1 MTARKLQFAGS
12 LFDGRSSQK
21 HLVDVELT
29 PQEIILKAPGNKPI
43 RWAYPQLRWAADTS
57 PFHIEH
63 CAEGDEGLETLVVDD
78 PDFYRSVLEIAPK
91 SFSSRENE
99 SKFNWKLYAVGI
111 LVLIFSA
118 YVFIKTVPSFLADQ
132 MVEKIPIEWEVTVGQ
147 SILKMLPVAQKP
159 DPEVLKVLQDT
170 VDFLKQSLPGNPYDL
185 KVYILPVEQVNA
197 LALPGGPIVIFEG
210 LIDKA
215 ESPEELAG
223 VLAHEIQHILLR
235 HSTRGILRNLA
246 KSMLVTLF
254 LGDVNSVME
263 GIVQLAG
270 QLETLGLSWLF
281 RQNRI
286 TGFLMAFVWLG
297 PILIGIAG
305 FLLEILPGVP
315 HARTFFYLQPFF
327 LLLGV
332 MGVRETGT
340 WFLTLMKRNSG
351 FHEKGLRIM
360 TGVLAGILFLI
371 AGLNFLQ
378 HSYPQRLSRAPLQRV
393 HDFVRKLNPHDLLLV
408 SHKMHVEFYLY
419 GARDTRNRI
428 ENIMRDRQLESIY
441 FLDYEKKS
449 VSGIQESDKKV
460 KPILDFPALTGNA
473 GKEGPTLPEEAVEVA
488 GRFGSFTFYR
498 LKQDWLRPL
507 PGWEKAELDQAP
519 LGTRPFIWDL
529 SGIRPLIRFEDSF
542 TVAIENKELSFYQA
556 SGLTLNL
563 VEVAGSE
570 KFFSAA
576 LLGGRMKEGNI
587 IFDPSWL
594 PNAWIL
600 DHPYG
605 SDIFNRHW
613 NPAVFISQG
622 AGRLSVLDVK
632 FPRRLGHGALR
643 NFSSYRI
650 EKPEVK
656 KK

>member
-29 PQEIILKAPGNKPI
+29 PQEIILKAPGDKPI

-99 SKFNWKLYAVGI
+99 SKFNWKLYSVGI

-147 SILKMLPVAQKP
+147 SILKILPVAQKP

-270 QLETLGLSWLF
+270 QLETLGLSREMEAEADQKGMELILAANINPHGMIRIF
-281 RQNRI
+281 KKLMQEDFSQKKLPKGKPVSEENDLSSYFSTHPSSQNR
-286 TGFLMAFVWLG
+286 LAR
-297 PILIGIAG
+297 
-305 FLLEILPGVP
+305 LEKQM
-315 HARTFFYLQPFF
+315 R
-327 LLLGV
+327 
-332 MGVRETGT
+332 
-340 WFLTLMKRNSG
+340 S
-351 FHEKGLRIM
+351 HE
-360 TGVLAGILFLI
+360 
-371 AGLNFLQ
+371 
-378 HSYPQRLSRAPLQRV
+378 
-393 HDFVRKLNPHDLLLV
+393 
-408 SHKMHVEFYLY
+408 
-419 GARDTRNRI
+419 NRI
-428 ENIMRDRQLESIY
+428 WTPLFPNLDWNEIKSEN
-441 FLDYEKKS
+441 
-449 VSGIQESDKKV
+449 
-460 KPILDFPALTGNA
+460 
-473 GKEGPTLPEEAVEVA
+473 
-488 GRFGSFTFYR
+488 
-498 LKQDWLRPL
+498 
-507 PGWEKAELDQAP
+507 
-519 LGTRPFIWDL
+519 
-529 SGIRPLIRFEDSF
+529 
-542 TVAIENKELSFYQA
+542 
-556 SGLTLNL
+556 
-563 VEVAGSE
+563 
-570 KFFSAA
+570 
-576 LLGGRMKEGNI
+576 
-587 IFDPSWL
+587 
-594 PNAWIL
+594 
-600 DHPYG
+600 
-605 SDIFNRHW
+605 
-613 NPAVFISQG
+613 
-622 AGRLSVLDVK
+622 
-632 FPRRLGHGALR
+632 
-643 NFSSYRI
+643 
-650 EKPEVK
+650 
-656 KK
+656 

>member
-29 PQEIILKAPGNKPI
+29 PQAIILKAPGDKPI

-99 SKFNWKLYAVGI
+99 SKFNWKLYSVGI

-159 DPEVLKVLQDT
+159 DPEVLKVLQGT
-170 VDFLKQSLPGNPYDL
+170 VDFLKQSLPGNSYEL
-185 KVYILPVEQVNA
+185 KVYVLPVEQVNA

-270 QLETLGLSWLF
+270 QLETLGLSREMEAEADQKGMELILAANIDPHGMIRIF
-281 RQNRI
+281 KKLMQEDFSQKKLPKGKPVSEENDLSSYFSTHPSSQNR
-286 TGFLMAFVWLG
+286 LAR
-297 PILIGIAG
+297 
-305 FLLEILPGVP
+305 LEKQM
-315 HARTFFYLQPFF
+315 R
-327 LLLGV
+327 
-332 MGVRETGT
+332 
-340 WFLTLMKRNSG
+340 S
-351 FHEKGLRIM
+351 HE
-360 TGVLAGILFLI
+360 
-371 AGLNFLQ
+371 
-378 HSYPQRLSRAPLQRV
+378 
-393 HDFVRKLNPHDLLLV
+393 
-408 SHKMHVEFYLY
+408 
-419 GARDTRNRI
+419 NRI
-428 ENIMRDRQLESIY
+428 WTPLFPNLDWNEIKSEN
-441 FLDYEKKS
+441 
-449 VSGIQESDKKV
+449 
-460 KPILDFPALTGNA
+460 
-473 GKEGPTLPEEAVEVA
+473 
-488 GRFGSFTFYR
+488 
-498 LKQDWLRPL
+498 
-507 PGWEKAELDQAP
+507 
-519 LGTRPFIWDL
+519 
-529 SGIRPLIRFEDSF
+529 
-542 TVAIENKELSFYQA
+542 
-556 SGLTLNL
+556 
-563 VEVAGSE
+563 
-570 KFFSAA
+570 
-576 LLGGRMKEGNI
+576 
-587 IFDPSWL
+587 
-594 PNAWIL
+594 
-600 DHPYG
+600 
-605 SDIFNRHW
+605 
-613 NPAVFISQG
+613 
-622 AGRLSVLDVK
+622 
-632 FPRRLGHGALR
+632 
-643 NFSSYRI
+643 
-650 EKPEVK
+650 
-656 KK
+656 

>member
-29 PQEIILKAPGNKPI
+29 PQAIILKAPGDKPI

-99 SKFNWKLYAVGI
+99 SKFNWKLYSVGI

-215 ESPEELAG
+215 ESPEELAS

-270 QLETLGLSWLF
+270 QLETLGLSREMEAEADQKGMELILAANIDPHGMIRIF
-281 RQNRI
+281 KKLMQEDFSQKKLPKGKPVSEENDISSYFSTHPSSQNR
-286 TGFLMAFVWLG
+286 LAR
-297 PILIGIAG
+297 
-305 FLLEILPGVP
+305 LEKQM
-315 HARTFFYLQPFF
+315 RSQ
-327 LLLGV
+327 
-332 MGVRETGT
+332 E
-340 WFLTLMKRNSG
+340 
-351 FHEKGLRIM
+351 
-360 TGVLAGILFLI
+360 
-371 AGLNFLQ
+371 
-378 HSYPQRLSRAPLQRV
+378 
-393 HDFVRKLNPHDLLLV
+393 
-408 SHKMHVEFYLY
+408 
-419 GARDTRNRI
+419 NRI
-428 ENIMRDRQLESIY
+428 WTPLFPNLDWNEIKSEN
-441 FLDYEKKS
+441 
-449 VSGIQESDKKV
+449 
-460 KPILDFPALTGNA
+460 
-473 GKEGPTLPEEAVEVA
+473 
-488 GRFGSFTFYR
+488 
-498 LKQDWLRPL
+498 
-507 PGWEKAELDQAP
+507 
-519 LGTRPFIWDL
+519 
-529 SGIRPLIRFEDSF
+529 
-542 TVAIENKELSFYQA
+542 
-556 SGLTLNL
+556 
-563 VEVAGSE
+563 
-570 KFFSAA
+570 
-576 LLGGRMKEGNI
+576 
-587 IFDPSWL
+587 
-594 PNAWIL
+594 
-600 DHPYG
+600 
-605 SDIFNRHW
+605 
-613 NPAVFISQG
+613 
-622 AGRLSVLDVK
+622 
-632 FPRRLGHGALR
+632 
-643 NFSSYRI
+643 
-650 EKPEVK
+650 
-656 KK
+656 

>member
-29 PQEIILKAPGNKPI
+29 PQAIILKAPGDKPI

-78 PDFYRSVLEIAPK
+78 SDFYRSVLEIAPK

-99 SKFNWKLYAVGI
+99 SKFNWKLYSVGI

-270 QLETLGLSWLF
+270 QLETLGLSREMEAEADQKGMELILAANIDPHGMIRIF
-281 RQNRI
+281 KKLMQEDFSQKKLPKGKPVSEENDLSSYFSTHPSSQNR
-286 TGFLMAFVWLG
+286 LAR
-297 PILIGIAG
+297 
-305 FLLEILPGVP
+305 LEKQM
-315 HARTFFYLQPFF
+315 R
-327 LLLGV
+327 
-332 MGVRETGT
+332 
-340 WFLTLMKRNSG
+340 S
-351 FHEKGLRIM
+351 HE
-360 TGVLAGILFLI
+360 
-371 AGLNFLQ
+371 
-378 HSYPQRLSRAPLQRV
+378 
-393 HDFVRKLNPHDLLLV
+393 
-408 SHKMHVEFYLY
+408 
-419 GARDTRNRI
+419 NRI
-428 ENIMRDRQLESIY
+428 WTPLFPNLDWNEIKSEN
-441 FLDYEKKS
+441 
-449 VSGIQESDKKV
+449 
-460 KPILDFPALTGNA
+460 
-473 GKEGPTLPEEAVEVA
+473 
-488 GRFGSFTFYR
+488 
-498 LKQDWLRPL
+498 
-507 PGWEKAELDQAP
+507 
-519 LGTRPFIWDL
+519 
-529 SGIRPLIRFEDSF
+529 
-542 TVAIENKELSFYQA
+542 
-556 SGLTLNL
+556 
-563 VEVAGSE
+563 
-570 KFFSAA
+570 
-576 LLGGRMKEGNI
+576 
-587 IFDPSWL
+587 
-594 PNAWIL
+594 
-600 DHPYG
+600 
-605 SDIFNRHW
+605 
-613 NPAVFISQG
+613 
-622 AGRLSVLDVK
+622 
-632 FPRRLGHGALR
+632 
-643 NFSSYRI
+643 
-650 EKPEVK
+650 
-656 KK
+656 

>member
-29 PQEIILKAPGNKPI
+29 PQEIILKAPGDKPI

-99 SKFNWKLYAVGI
+99 SKFNWKLYSVGI

-270 QLETLGLSWLF
+270 QLETLGLSREMEAEADQKGMELILAANIDPHGMIRIF
-281 RQNRI
+281 KKLMQEDFSQKKLPKGKPVSEENDLSSYFSTHPSSQNR
-286 TGFLMAFVWLG
+286 LAR
-297 PILIGIAG
+297 
-305 FLLEILPGVP
+305 LEKQM
-315 HARTFFYLQPFF
+315 R
-327 LLLGV
+327 
-332 MGVRETGT
+332 
-340 WFLTLMKRNSG
+340 S
-351 FHEKGLRIM
+351 HE
-360 TGVLAGILFLI
+360 
-371 AGLNFLQ
+371 
-378 HSYPQRLSRAPLQRV
+378 
-393 HDFVRKLNPHDLLLV
+393 
-408 SHKMHVEFYLY
+408 
-419 GARDTRNRI
+419 NRI
-428 ENIMRDRQLESIY
+428 WTPLFPNLDWNEIKSEN
-441 FLDYEKKS
+441 
-449 VSGIQESDKKV
+449 
-460 KPILDFPALTGNA
+460 
-473 GKEGPTLPEEAVEVA
+473 
-488 GRFGSFTFYR
+488 
-498 LKQDWLRPL
+498 
-507 PGWEKAELDQAP
+507 
-519 LGTRPFIWDL
+519 
-529 SGIRPLIRFEDSF
+529 
-542 TVAIENKELSFYQA
+542 
-556 SGLTLNL
+556 
-563 VEVAGSE
+563 
-570 KFFSAA
+570 
-576 LLGGRMKEGNI
+576 
-587 IFDPSWL
+587 
-594 PNAWIL
+594 
-600 DHPYG
+600 
-605 SDIFNRHW
+605 
-613 NPAVFISQG
+613 
-622 AGRLSVLDVK
+622 
-632 FPRRLGHGALR
+632 
-643 NFSSYRI
+643 
-650 EKPEVK
+650 
-656 KK
+656 

>member
-29 PQEIILKAPGNKPI
+29 PQEIILKAPGDKPI

-99 SKFNWKLYAVGI
+99 SKFNWKLYSVGI

-170 VDFLKQSLPGNPYDL
+170 VDFLKESLPGNPYDL

-270 QLETLGLSWLF
+270 QLETLGLSREMEAEADQKGMELILAANIDPHGMIRIF
-281 RQNRI
+281 KKLMQEDFSQKKLPKGKPVAEKNDLSSYFSTHPSSQNR
-286 TGFLMAFVWLG
+286 LAR
-297 PILIGIAG
+297 
-305 FLLEILPGVP
+305 LEKQM
-315 HARTFFYLQPFF
+315 R
-327 LLLGV
+327 
-332 MGVRETGT
+332 
-340 WFLTLMKRNSG
+340 S
-351 FHEKGLRIM
+351 HE
-360 TGVLAGILFLI
+360 
-371 AGLNFLQ
+371 
-378 HSYPQRLSRAPLQRV
+378 
-393 HDFVRKLNPHDLLLV
+393 
-408 SHKMHVEFYLY
+408 
-419 GARDTRNRI
+419 NRI
-428 ENIMRDRQLESIY
+428 WTPLFPNLDWNEIKSEN
-441 FLDYEKKS
+441 
-449 VSGIQESDKKV
+449 
-460 KPILDFPALTGNA
+460 
-473 GKEGPTLPEEAVEVA
+473 
-488 GRFGSFTFYR
+488 
-498 LKQDWLRPL
+498 
-507 PGWEKAELDQAP
+507 
-519 LGTRPFIWDL
+519 
-529 SGIRPLIRFEDSF
+529 
-542 TVAIENKELSFYQA
+542 
-556 SGLTLNL
+556 
-563 VEVAGSE
+563 
-570 KFFSAA
+570 
-576 LLGGRMKEGNI
+576 
-587 IFDPSWL
+587 
-594 PNAWIL
+594 
-600 DHPYG
+600 
-605 SDIFNRHW
+605 
-613 NPAVFISQG
+613 
-622 AGRLSVLDVK
+622 
-632 FPRRLGHGALR
+632 
-643 NFSSYRI
+643 
-650 EKPEVK
+650 
-656 KK
+656 

>member
-29 PQEIILKAPGNKPI
+29 PQAIILKAPGDKPI

-99 SKFNWKLYAVGI
+99 SKFNWKLYSVGI

-215 ESPEELAG
+215 GSPEELAG

-270 QLETLGLSWLF
+270 QLETLGLSREMEAEADQKGMELILAANIDPHGMIRIF
-281 RQNRI
+281 KKLMQEDFSQKKLPKGKPVSEENDLSSYFSTHPSSQNR
-286 TGFLMAFVWLG
+286 LAR
-297 PILIGIAG
+297 
-305 FLLEILPGVP
+305 LEKQM
-315 HARTFFYLQPFF
+315 R
-327 LLLGV
+327 
-332 MGVRETGT
+332 
-340 WFLTLMKRNSG
+340 S
-351 FHEKGLRIM
+351 HE
-360 TGVLAGILFLI
+360 
-371 AGLNFLQ
+371 
-378 HSYPQRLSRAPLQRV
+378 
-393 HDFVRKLNPHDLLLV
+393 
-408 SHKMHVEFYLY
+408 
-419 GARDTRNRI
+419 NRI
-428 ENIMRDRQLESIY
+428 WTPLFPNLDWNEIKSEN
-441 FLDYEKKS
+441 
-449 VSGIQESDKKV
+449 
-460 KPILDFPALTGNA
+460 
-473 GKEGPTLPEEAVEVA
+473 
-488 GRFGSFTFYR
+488 
-498 LKQDWLRPL
+498 
-507 PGWEKAELDQAP
+507 
-519 LGTRPFIWDL
+519 
-529 SGIRPLIRFEDSF
+529 
-542 TVAIENKELSFYQA
+542 
-556 SGLTLNL
+556 
-563 VEVAGSE
+563 
-570 KFFSAA
+570 
-576 LLGGRMKEGNI
+576 
-587 IFDPSWL
+587 
-594 PNAWIL
+594 
-600 DHPYG
+600 
-605 SDIFNRHW
+605 
-613 NPAVFISQG
+613 
-622 AGRLSVLDVK
+622 
-632 FPRRLGHGALR
+632 
-643 NFSSYRI
+643 
-650 EKPEVK
+650 
-656 KK
+656 

>member
-29 PQEIILKAPGNKPI
+29 PQAIILKAPGDKPI

-63 CAEGDEGLETLVVDD
+63 CAEGDGGLETLVVDD
-78 PDFYRSVLEIAPK
+78 PDFYRSVLEIALK

-111 LVLIFSA
+111 LILIFSA

-270 QLETLGLSWLF
+270 QLETLGLSREMEAEADQKGMELILAANIDPHGMIRIF
-281 RQNRI
+281 KKLMQEDFSQKKLPKGKPVSEENDLSSYFSTHPSSQNR
-286 TGFLMAFVWLG
+286 LAR
-297 PILIGIAG
+297 
-305 FLLEILPGVP
+305 LEKQM
-315 HARTFFYLQPFF
+315 R
-327 LLLGV
+327 
-332 MGVRETGT
+332 
-340 WFLTLMKRNSG
+340 S
-351 FHEKGLRIM
+351 HE
-360 TGVLAGILFLI
+360 
-371 AGLNFLQ
+371 
-378 HSYPQRLSRAPLQRV
+378 
-393 HDFVRKLNPHDLLLV
+393 
-408 SHKMHVEFYLY
+408 
-419 GARDTRNRI
+419 NRI
-428 ENIMRDRQLESIY
+428 WTPLFPNLDWNEIKSEN
-441 FLDYEKKS
+441 
-449 VSGIQESDKKV
+449 
-460 KPILDFPALTGNA
+460 
-473 GKEGPTLPEEAVEVA
+473 
-488 GRFGSFTFYR
+488 
-498 LKQDWLRPL
+498 
-507 PGWEKAELDQAP
+507 
-519 LGTRPFIWDL
+519 
-529 SGIRPLIRFEDSF
+529 
-542 TVAIENKELSFYQA
+542 
-556 SGLTLNL
+556 
-563 VEVAGSE
+563 
-570 KFFSAA
+570 
-576 LLGGRMKEGNI
+576 
-587 IFDPSWL
+587 
-594 PNAWIL
+594 
-600 DHPYG
+600 
-605 SDIFNRHW
+605 
-613 NPAVFISQG
+613 
-622 AGRLSVLDVK
+622 
-632 FPRRLGHGALR
+632 
-643 NFSSYRI
+643 
-650 EKPEVK
+650 
-656 KK
+656 

>member
-29 PQEIILKAPGNKPI
+29 PQEIILKAPGDKPI

-170 VDFLKQSLPGNPYDL
+170 VDFLKESLPGNPYDL

-270 QLETLGLSWLF
+270 QLETLGLSREMEAEADQKGMELILAANIDPHGMIRIF
-281 RQNRI
+281 KKLMQEDFSQKKLPKGKPVSEENDLSSYFSTHPSSQNR
-286 TGFLMAFVWLG
+286 LAR
-297 PILIGIAG
+297 
-305 FLLEILPGVP
+305 LEKQM
-315 HARTFFYLQPFF
+315 R
-327 LLLGV
+327 
-332 MGVRETGT
+332 
-340 WFLTLMKRNSG
+340 S
-351 FHEKGLRIM
+351 HE
-360 TGVLAGILFLI
+360 
-371 AGLNFLQ
+371 
-378 HSYPQRLSRAPLQRV
+378 
-393 HDFVRKLNPHDLLLV
+393 
-408 SHKMHVEFYLY
+408 
-419 GARDTRNRI
+419 NRI
-428 ENIMRDRQLESIY
+428 WTPLFPNLDWNEIKSEN
-441 FLDYEKKS
+441 
-449 VSGIQESDKKV
+449 
-460 KPILDFPALTGNA
+460 
-473 GKEGPTLPEEAVEVA
+473 
-488 GRFGSFTFYR
+488 
-498 LKQDWLRPL
+498 
-507 PGWEKAELDQAP
+507 
-519 LGTRPFIWDL
+519 
-529 SGIRPLIRFEDSF
+529 
-542 TVAIENKELSFYQA
+542 
-556 SGLTLNL
+556 
-563 VEVAGSE
+563 
-570 KFFSAA
+570 
-576 LLGGRMKEGNI
+576 
-587 IFDPSWL
+587 
-594 PNAWIL
+594 
-600 DHPYG
+600 
-605 SDIFNRHW
+605 
-613 NPAVFISQG
+613 
-622 AGRLSVLDVK
+622 
-632 FPRRLGHGALR
+632 
-643 NFSSYRI
+643 
-650 EKPEVK
+650 
-656 KK
+656 

>member
-29 PQEIILKAPGNKPI
+29 PQAIILKAPGDKPI

-78 PDFYRSVLEIAPK
+78 ADFYRSVLEIAPK

-270 QLETLGLSWLF
+270 QLETLGLSREMEAEADQKGMELILAANIDPHGMIRIF
-281 RQNRI
+281 KKLMQEDFSQKKLPKGKPVSEENDISSYFSTHPSSQNR
-286 TGFLMAFVWLG
+286 LAR
-297 PILIGIAG
+297 
-305 FLLEILPGVP
+305 LEKQM
-315 HARTFFYLQPFF
+315 R
-327 LLLGV
+327 
-332 MGVRETGT
+332 
-340 WFLTLMKRNSG
+340 S
-351 FHEKGLRIM
+351 HE
-360 TGVLAGILFLI
+360 
-371 AGLNFLQ
+371 
-378 HSYPQRLSRAPLQRV
+378 
-393 HDFVRKLNPHDLLLV
+393 
-408 SHKMHVEFYLY
+408 
-419 GARDTRNRI
+419 NRI
-428 ENIMRDRQLESIY
+428 WTPLFPNLDWNEIKSEN
-441 FLDYEKKS
+441 
-449 VSGIQESDKKV
+449 
-460 KPILDFPALTGNA
+460 
-473 GKEGPTLPEEAVEVA
+473 
-488 GRFGSFTFYR
+488 
-498 LKQDWLRPL
+498 
-507 PGWEKAELDQAP
+507 
-519 LGTRPFIWDL
+519 
-529 SGIRPLIRFEDSF
+529 
-542 TVAIENKELSFYQA
+542 
-556 SGLTLNL
+556 
-563 VEVAGSE
+563 
-570 KFFSAA
+570 
-576 LLGGRMKEGNI
+576 
-587 IFDPSWL
+587 
-594 PNAWIL
+594 
-600 DHPYG
+600 
-605 SDIFNRHW
+605 
-613 NPAVFISQG
+613 
-622 AGRLSVLDVK
+622 
-632 FPRRLGHGALR
+632 
-643 NFSSYRI
+643 
-650 EKPEVK
+650 
-656 KK
+656 

>member
-29 PQEIILKAPGNKPI
+29 PQAIILKAPGDKPI

-99 SKFNWKLYAVGI
+99 SKFNWKLYSVGI

-185 KVYILPVEQVNA
+185 NVYILPVEQVNA

-270 QLETLGLSWLF
+270 QLETLGLSREMEAEADQKGMELILAANIDPHGMIRIF
-281 RQNRI
+281 KKLMQEDFSQKKLPKGKPVSEENDLSSYFSTHPSSQNR
-286 TGFLMAFVWLG
+286 LAR
-297 PILIGIAG
+297 
-305 FLLEILPGVP
+305 LEKQM
-315 HARTFFYLQPFF
+315 R
-327 LLLGV
+327 
-332 MGVRETGT
+332 
-340 WFLTLMKRNSG
+340 S
-351 FHEKGLRIM
+351 HE
-360 TGVLAGILFLI
+360 
-371 AGLNFLQ
+371 
-378 HSYPQRLSRAPLQRV
+378 
-393 HDFVRKLNPHDLLLV
+393 
-408 SHKMHVEFYLY
+408 
-419 GARDTRNRI
+419 NRI
-428 ENIMRDRQLESIY
+428 WTPLFPNLDWNEIKSEN
-441 FLDYEKKS
+441 
-449 VSGIQESDKKV
+449 
-460 KPILDFPALTGNA
+460 
-473 GKEGPTLPEEAVEVA
+473 
-488 GRFGSFTFYR
+488 
-498 LKQDWLRPL
+498 
-507 PGWEKAELDQAP
+507 
-519 LGTRPFIWDL
+519 
-529 SGIRPLIRFEDSF
+529 
-542 TVAIENKELSFYQA
+542 
-556 SGLTLNL
+556 
-563 VEVAGSE
+563 
-570 KFFSAA
+570 
-576 LLGGRMKEGNI
+576 
-587 IFDPSWL
+587 
-594 PNAWIL
+594 
-600 DHPYG
+600 
-605 SDIFNRHW
+605 
-613 NPAVFISQG
+613 
-622 AGRLSVLDVK
+622 
-632 FPRRLGHGALR
+632 
-643 NFSSYRI
+643 
-650 EKPEVK
+650 
-656 KK
+656 

>member
-29 PQEIILKAPGNKPI
+29 PQEIILKAPGDKPI

-159 DPEVLKVLQDT
+159 DPEVIKVLQDT

-270 QLETLGLSWLF
+270 QLETLGLSREMEAEADQKGMELILAANIDPHGMIRIF
-281 RQNRI
+281 KKLMQEDFSQKKLPKGKPVSEENDLSSYFSTHPSSQNR
-286 TGFLMAFVWLG
+286 LAR
-297 PILIGIAG
+297 
-305 FLLEILPGVP
+305 LEKQM
-315 HARTFFYLQPFF
+315 R
-327 LLLGV
+327 
-332 MGVRETGT
+332 
-340 WFLTLMKRNSG
+340 S
-351 FHEKGLRIM
+351 HE
-360 TGVLAGILFLI
+360 
-371 AGLNFLQ
+371 
-378 HSYPQRLSRAPLQRV
+378 
-393 HDFVRKLNPHDLLLV
+393 
-408 SHKMHVEFYLY
+408 
-419 GARDTRNRI
+419 NRI
-428 ENIMRDRQLESIY
+428 WTPLFPNLDWNEIKSEN
-441 FLDYEKKS
+441 
-449 VSGIQESDKKV
+449 
-460 KPILDFPALTGNA
+460 
-473 GKEGPTLPEEAVEVA
+473 
-488 GRFGSFTFYR
+488 
-498 LKQDWLRPL
+498 
-507 PGWEKAELDQAP
+507 
-519 LGTRPFIWDL
+519 
-529 SGIRPLIRFEDSF
+529 
-542 TVAIENKELSFYQA
+542 
-556 SGLTLNL
+556 
-563 VEVAGSE
+563 
-570 KFFSAA
+570 
-576 LLGGRMKEGNI
+576 
-587 IFDPSWL
+587 
-594 PNAWIL
+594 
-600 DHPYG
+600 
-605 SDIFNRHW
+605 
-613 NPAVFISQG
+613 
-622 AGRLSVLDVK
+622 
-632 FPRRLGHGALR
+632 
-643 NFSSYRI
+643 
-650 EKPEVK
+650 
-656 KK
+656 

>member
-29 PQEIILKAPGNKPI
+29 PQAIILKAPGDKPI

-99 SKFNWKLYAVGI
+99 SKFNWKLYSVGI

-170 VDFLKQSLPGNPYDL
+170 GDFLKQSLPGNPYDL

-270 QLETLGLSWLF
+270 QLETLGLSREMEAEADQKGMELILAANIDPHGMIRIF
-281 RQNRI
+281 KKLMQEDFSQKKLPKGKPVSEENDLSSYFSTHPSSQNR
-286 TGFLMAFVWLG
+286 LAR
-297 PILIGIAG
+297 
-305 FLLEILPGVP
+305 LEKQM
-315 HARTFFYLQPFF
+315 R
-327 LLLGV
+327 
-332 MGVRETGT
+332 
-340 WFLTLMKRNSG
+340 S
-351 FHEKGLRIM
+351 HE
-360 TGVLAGILFLI
+360 
-371 AGLNFLQ
+371 
-378 HSYPQRLSRAPLQRV
+378 
-393 HDFVRKLNPHDLLLV
+393 
-408 SHKMHVEFYLY
+408 
-419 GARDTRNRI
+419 NRI
-428 ENIMRDRQLESIY
+428 WTPLFPNLDWNEIKSEN
-441 FLDYEKKS
+441 
-449 VSGIQESDKKV
+449 
-460 KPILDFPALTGNA
+460 
-473 GKEGPTLPEEAVEVA
+473 
-488 GRFGSFTFYR
+488 
-498 LKQDWLRPL
+498 
-507 PGWEKAELDQAP
+507 
-519 LGTRPFIWDL
+519 
-529 SGIRPLIRFEDSF
+529 
-542 TVAIENKELSFYQA
+542 
-556 SGLTLNL
+556 
-563 VEVAGSE
+563 
-570 KFFSAA
+570 
-576 LLGGRMKEGNI
+576 
-587 IFDPSWL
+587 
-594 PNAWIL
+594 
-600 DHPYG
+600 
-605 SDIFNRHW
+605 
-613 NPAVFISQG
+613 
-622 AGRLSVLDVK
+622 
-632 FPRRLGHGALR
+632 
-643 NFSSYRI
+643 
-650 EKPEVK
+650 
-656 KK
+656 

>member
-29 PQEIILKAPGNKPI
+29 PQAIILKAPGDKPI

-99 SKFNWKLYAVGI
+99 SKFNWKLYSVGI

-263 GIVQLAG
+263 EIVQLAG
-270 QLETLGLSWLF
+270 QLETLGLSREMEAEADQKGMELILAANIDPHGMIRIF
-281 RQNRI
+281 KKLMQEDFAQKKLPKGKPVSEENDISSYFSTHPSSQNR
-286 TGFLMAFVWLG
+286 LAR
-297 PILIGIAG
+297 
-305 FLLEILPGVP
+305 LEKQM
-315 HARTFFYLQPFF
+315 R
-327 LLLGV
+327 
-332 MGVRETGT
+332 
-340 WFLTLMKRNSG
+340 S
-351 FHEKGLRIM
+351 HE
-360 TGVLAGILFLI
+360 
-371 AGLNFLQ
+371 
-378 HSYPQRLSRAPLQRV
+378 
-393 HDFVRKLNPHDLLLV
+393 
-408 SHKMHVEFYLY
+408 
-419 GARDTRNRI
+419 NRI
-428 ENIMRDRQLESIY
+428 WTPLFPNLDWNEIKSEN
-441 FLDYEKKS
+441 
-449 VSGIQESDKKV
+449 
-460 KPILDFPALTGNA
+460 
-473 GKEGPTLPEEAVEVA
+473 
-488 GRFGSFTFYR
+488 
-498 LKQDWLRPL
+498 
-507 PGWEKAELDQAP
+507 
-519 LGTRPFIWDL
+519 
-529 SGIRPLIRFEDSF
+529 
-542 TVAIENKELSFYQA
+542 
-556 SGLTLNL
+556 
-563 VEVAGSE
+563 
-570 KFFSAA
+570 
-576 LLGGRMKEGNI
+576 
-587 IFDPSWL
+587 
-594 PNAWIL
+594 
-600 DHPYG
+600 
-605 SDIFNRHW
+605 
-613 NPAVFISQG
+613 
-622 AGRLSVLDVK
+622 
-632 FPRRLGHGALR
+632 
-643 NFSSYRI
+643 
-650 EKPEVK
+650 
-656 KK
+656 

>member
-29 PQEIILKAPGNKPI
+29 PQAIILKAPGDKPI

-99 SKFNWKLYAVGI
+99 SKFNWKLYSVGI

-270 QLETLGLSWLF
+270 QLETLGLSREMEAEADQKGMELILAANIDPHGMIRIF
-281 RQNRI
+281 KKLMQEDFSQKKLPKGKPVSEENDISSYFSTHPSSQNR
-286 TGFLMAFVWLG
+286 LAR
-297 PILIGIAG
+297 
-305 FLLEILPGVP
+305 LEKQM
-315 HARTFFYLQPFF
+315 R
-327 LLLGV
+327 
-332 MGVRETGT
+332 
-340 WFLTLMKRNSG
+340 S
-351 FHEKGLRIM
+351 HE
-360 TGVLAGILFLI
+360 
-371 AGLNFLQ
+371 
-378 HSYPQRLSRAPLQRV
+378 
-393 HDFVRKLNPHDLLLV
+393 
-408 SHKMHVEFYLY
+408 
-419 GARDTRNRI
+419 NRI
-428 ENIMRDRQLESIY
+428 WTPLFPNLDWNEIKSEN
-441 FLDYEKKS
+441 
-449 VSGIQESDKKV
+449 
-460 KPILDFPALTGNA
+460 
-473 GKEGPTLPEEAVEVA
+473 
-488 GRFGSFTFYR
+488 
-498 LKQDWLRPL
+498 
-507 PGWEKAELDQAP
+507 
-519 LGTRPFIWDL
+519 
-529 SGIRPLIRFEDSF
+529 
-542 TVAIENKELSFYQA
+542 
-556 SGLTLNL
+556 
-563 VEVAGSE
+563 
-570 KFFSAA
+570 
-576 LLGGRMKEGNI
+576 
-587 IFDPSWL
+587 
-594 PNAWIL
+594 
-600 DHPYG
+600 
-605 SDIFNRHW
+605 
-613 NPAVFISQG
+613 
-622 AGRLSVLDVK
+622 
-632 FPRRLGHGALR
+632 
-643 NFSSYRI
+643 
-650 EKPEVK
+650 
-656 KK
+656 

>member
-29 PQEIILKAPGNKPI
+29 PQEIILKAPGDKPI

-99 SKFNWKLYAVGI
+99 SKFNWKLYSVGI

-270 QLETLGLSWLF
+270 QLETLGLSREMEAEADQKGMELILAANIDPHGMIRIF
-281 RQNRI
+281 KKLMQEDFSQKKLPKGKPVSEENDLSSYFSTHPSSQNR
-286 TGFLMAFVWLG
+286 LAR
-297 PILIGIAG
+297 
-305 FLLEILPGVP
+305 LEKQM
-315 HARTFFYLQPFF
+315 R
-327 LLLGV
+327 
-332 MGVRETGT
+332 
-340 WFLTLMKRNSG
+340 S
-351 FHEKGLRIM
+351 HE
-360 TGVLAGILFLI
+360 
-371 AGLNFLQ
+371 
-378 HSYPQRLSRAPLQRV
+378 
-393 HDFVRKLNPHDLLLV
+393 
-408 SHKMHVEFYLY
+408 
-419 GARDTRNRI
+419 NRI
-428 ENIMRDRQLESIY
+428 WTPLFPN
-441 FLDYEKKS
+441 LDWNE
-449 VSGIQESDKKV
+449 I
-460 KPILDFPALTGNA
+460 KPGN
-473 GKEGPTLPEEAVEVA
+473 
-488 GRFGSFTFYR
+488 
-498 LKQDWLRPL
+498 
-507 PGWEKAELDQAP
+507 
-519 LGTRPFIWDL
+519 
-529 SGIRPLIRFEDSF
+529 
-542 TVAIENKELSFYQA
+542 
-556 SGLTLNL
+556 
-563 VEVAGSE
+563 
-570 KFFSAA
+570 
-576 LLGGRMKEGNI
+576 
-587 IFDPSWL
+587 
-594 PNAWIL
+594 
-600 DHPYG
+600 
-605 SDIFNRHW
+605 
-613 NPAVFISQG
+613 
-622 AGRLSVLDVK
+622 
-632 FPRRLGHGALR
+632 
-643 NFSSYRI
+643 
-650 EKPEVK
+650 
-656 KK
+656 

>member
-29 PQEIILKAPGNKPI
+29 PQAIILKAPGDKPI

-99 SKFNWKLYAVGI
+99 SKFNWKLYSVGI

-270 QLETLGLSWLF
+270 QLETLGLSREMEAEADQKGMELILSA
-281 RQNRI
+281 NIDPHGMIRI
-286 TGFLMAFVWLG
+286 FEKLMQ
-297 PILIGIAG
+297 
-305 FLLEILPGVP
+305 E
-315 HARTFFYLQPFF
+315 
-327 LLLGV
+327 
-332 MGVRETGT
+332 
-340 WFLTLMKRNSG
+340 
-351 FHEKGLRIM
+351 
-360 TGVLAGILFLI
+360 
-371 AGLNFLQ
+371 
-378 HSYPQRLSRAPLQRV
+378 
-393 HDFVRKLNPHDLLLV
+393 
-408 SHKMHVEFYLY
+408 
-419 GARDTRNRI
+419 
-428 ENIMRDRQLESIY
+428 ES
-441 FLDYEKKS
+441 
-449 VSGIQESDKKV
+449 
-460 KPILDFPALTGNA
+460 
-473 GKEGPTLPEEAVEVA
+473 
-488 GRFGSFTFYR
+488 
-498 LKQDWLRPL
+498 
-507 PGWEKAELDQAP
+507 
-519 LGTRPFIWDL
+519 
-529 SGIRPLIRFEDSF
+529 
-542 TVAIENKELSFYQA
+542 KELPQGKTVS
-556 SGLTLNL
+556 
-563 VEVAGSE
+563 
-570 KFFSAA
+570 
-576 LLGGRMKEGNI
+576 KEN
-587 IFDPSWL
+587 D
-594 PNAWIL
+594 
-600 DHPYG
+600 
-605 SDIFNRHW
+605 
-613 NPAVFISQG
+613 
-622 AGRLSVLDVK
+622 
-632 FPRRLGHGALR
+632 
-643 NFSSYRI
+643 FSSYFSTHPSGQNRLARL
-650 EKPEVK
+650 EKQMNSHANKTWTPLFPNLDWNEIK
-656 KK
+656 SEN

>member
-1 MTARKLQFAGS
+1 MTDRKLQFAGS

-29 PQEIILKAPGNKPI
+29 PQEIILKAPGDKPI

-99 SKFNWKLYAVGI
+99 SKFNWKLYSVGI

-147 SILKMLPVAQKP
+147 SILKILPVAQKP

-270 QLETLGLSWLF
+270 QLETLGLSREMEAEADQKGMELILAANIDPHGMIRIF
-281 RQNRI
+281 KKLMQEDFSQKKLPKGKPVSEENDLSSYFSTHPSSQNR
-286 TGFLMAFVWLG
+286 LAR
-297 PILIGIAG
+297 
-305 FLLEILPGVP
+305 LEKQM
-315 HARTFFYLQPFF
+315 R
-327 LLLGV
+327 
-332 MGVRETGT
+332 
-340 WFLTLMKRNSG
+340 S
-351 FHEKGLRIM
+351 HE
-360 TGVLAGILFLI
+360 
-371 AGLNFLQ
+371 
-378 HSYPQRLSRAPLQRV
+378 
-393 HDFVRKLNPHDLLLV
+393 
-408 SHKMHVEFYLY
+408 
-419 GARDTRNRI
+419 NRI
-428 ENIMRDRQLESIY
+428 WTPLFPNLDWNEIKSEN
-441 FLDYEKKS
+441 
-449 VSGIQESDKKV
+449 
-460 KPILDFPALTGNA
+460 
-473 GKEGPTLPEEAVEVA
+473 
-488 GRFGSFTFYR
+488 
-498 LKQDWLRPL
+498 
-507 PGWEKAELDQAP
+507 
-519 LGTRPFIWDL
+519 
-529 SGIRPLIRFEDSF
+529 
-542 TVAIENKELSFYQA
+542 
-556 SGLTLNL
+556 
-563 VEVAGSE
+563 
-570 KFFSAA
+570 
-576 LLGGRMKEGNI
+576 
-587 IFDPSWL
+587 
-594 PNAWIL
+594 
-600 DHPYG
+600 
-605 SDIFNRHW
+605 
-613 NPAVFISQG
+613 
-622 AGRLSVLDVK
+622 
-632 FPRRLGHGALR
+632 
-643 NFSSYRI
+643 
-650 EKPEVK
+650 
-656 KK
+656 

>member
-29 PQEIILKAPGNKPI
+29 PQAIILKAPGDKPI

-78 PDFYRSVLEIAPK
+78 SDFYRSVLEIAPK

-99 SKFNWKLYAVGI
+99 SKFNWKLYSVGI

-170 VDFLKQSLPGNPYDL
+170 VDFLKESLPGNPYDL

-270 QLETLGLSWLF
+270 QLETLGLSREMEAEADQKGMELILAANIDPHGMIRIF
-281 RQNRI
+281 KKLMQEDFSQKKLPKGKPVSEENDLSSYFSTHPSSQNR
-286 TGFLMAFVWLG
+286 LAR
-297 PILIGIAG
+297 
-305 FLLEILPGVP
+305 LEKQM
-315 HARTFFYLQPFF
+315 R
-327 LLLGV
+327 
-332 MGVRETGT
+332 
-340 WFLTLMKRNSG
+340 S
-351 FHEKGLRIM
+351 HE
-360 TGVLAGILFLI
+360 
-371 AGLNFLQ
+371 
-378 HSYPQRLSRAPLQRV
+378 
-393 HDFVRKLNPHDLLLV
+393 
-408 SHKMHVEFYLY
+408 
-419 GARDTRNRI
+419 NRI
-428 ENIMRDRQLESIY
+428 WTPLFPNLDWNEIKSEN
-441 FLDYEKKS
+441 
-449 VSGIQESDKKV
+449 
-460 KPILDFPALTGNA
+460 
-473 GKEGPTLPEEAVEVA
+473 
-488 GRFGSFTFYR
+488 
-498 LKQDWLRPL
+498 
-507 PGWEKAELDQAP
+507 
-519 LGTRPFIWDL
+519 
-529 SGIRPLIRFEDSF
+529 
-542 TVAIENKELSFYQA
+542 
-556 SGLTLNL
+556 
-563 VEVAGSE
+563 
-570 KFFSAA
+570 
-576 LLGGRMKEGNI
+576 
-587 IFDPSWL
+587 
-594 PNAWIL
+594 
-600 DHPYG
+600 
-605 SDIFNRHW
+605 
-613 NPAVFISQG
+613 
-622 AGRLSVLDVK
+622 
-632 FPRRLGHGALR
+632 
-643 NFSSYRI
+643 
-650 EKPEVK
+650 
-656 KK
+656 

>member
-29 PQEIILKAPGNKPI
+29 PQAIILKAPGDKPI

-99 SKFNWKLYAVGI
+99 SKFNWKLYSVGI

-118 YVFIKTVPSFLADQ
+118 YVLIKTVPSFLADQ

-270 QLETLGLSWLF
+270 QLETLGLSREMEAEADQKGMELILAANIDPHGMIRIF
-281 RQNRI
+281 KKLMQEDFSQKKLPKGKPVSEENDLSSYFSTHPSSQNR
-286 TGFLMAFVWLG
+286 LAR
-297 PILIGIAG
+297 
-305 FLLEILPGVP
+305 LEKQM
-315 HARTFFYLQPFF
+315 R
-327 LLLGV
+327 
-332 MGVRETGT
+332 
-340 WFLTLMKRNSG
+340 S
-351 FHEKGLRIM
+351 HE
-360 TGVLAGILFLI
+360 
-371 AGLNFLQ
+371 
-378 HSYPQRLSRAPLQRV
+378 
-393 HDFVRKLNPHDLLLV
+393 
-408 SHKMHVEFYLY
+408 
-419 GARDTRNRI
+419 NRI
-428 ENIMRDRQLESIY
+428 WTPLFPNLDWNEIKSEN
-441 FLDYEKKS
+441 
-449 VSGIQESDKKV
+449 
-460 KPILDFPALTGNA
+460 
-473 GKEGPTLPEEAVEVA
+473 
-488 GRFGSFTFYR
+488 
-498 LKQDWLRPL
+498 
-507 PGWEKAELDQAP
+507 
-519 LGTRPFIWDL
+519 
-529 SGIRPLIRFEDSF
+529 
-542 TVAIENKELSFYQA
+542 
-556 SGLTLNL
+556 
-563 VEVAGSE
+563 
-570 KFFSAA
+570 
-576 LLGGRMKEGNI
+576 
-587 IFDPSWL
+587 
-594 PNAWIL
+594 
-600 DHPYG
+600 
-605 SDIFNRHW
+605 
-613 NPAVFISQG
+613 
-622 AGRLSVLDVK
+622 
-632 FPRRLGHGALR
+632 
-643 NFSSYRI
+643 
-650 EKPEVK
+650 
-656 KK
+656 

>member
-29 PQEIILKAPGNKPI
+29 PQAIILKAPGDKPI

-99 SKFNWKLYAVGI
+99 SKFNWKLYSVGI

-170 VDFLKQSLPGNPYDL
+170 VDFLKQSLSGNPYDL

-270 QLETLGLSWLF
+270 QLETLGLSREMEAEADQKGMELILAANIDPHGMIRIF
-281 RQNRI
+281 KKLMQEDFSQKKLPKGKPVSEENDLSSYFSTHPSSQNR
-286 TGFLMAFVWLG
+286 LAR
-297 PILIGIAG
+297 
-305 FLLEILPGVP
+305 LEKQM
-315 HARTFFYLQPFF
+315 R
-327 LLLGV
+327 
-332 MGVRETGT
+332 
-340 WFLTLMKRNSG
+340 S
-351 FHEKGLRIM
+351 HE
-360 TGVLAGILFLI
+360 
-371 AGLNFLQ
+371 
-378 HSYPQRLSRAPLQRV
+378 
-393 HDFVRKLNPHDLLLV
+393 
-408 SHKMHVEFYLY
+408 
-419 GARDTRNRI
+419 NRI
-428 ENIMRDRQLESIY
+428 WTPLFPNLDWNEIKSEN
-441 FLDYEKKS
+441 
-449 VSGIQESDKKV
+449 
-460 KPILDFPALTGNA
+460 
-473 GKEGPTLPEEAVEVA
+473 
-488 GRFGSFTFYR
+488 
-498 LKQDWLRPL
+498 
-507 PGWEKAELDQAP
+507 
-519 LGTRPFIWDL
+519 
-529 SGIRPLIRFEDSF
+529 
-542 TVAIENKELSFYQA
+542 
-556 SGLTLNL
+556 
-563 VEVAGSE
+563 
-570 KFFSAA
+570 
-576 LLGGRMKEGNI
+576 
-587 IFDPSWL
+587 
-594 PNAWIL
+594 
-600 DHPYG
+600 
-605 SDIFNRHW
+605 
-613 NPAVFISQG
+613 
-622 AGRLSVLDVK
+622 
-632 FPRRLGHGALR
+632 
-643 NFSSYRI
+643 
-650 EKPEVK
+650 
-656 KK
+656 

>member
-29 PQEIILKAPGNKPI
+29 PQAIILKAPGDKPI

-99 SKFNWKLYAVGI
+99 SKFNWKLYSVGI

-270 QLETLGLSWLF
+270 QLETLGLSREMEAEADQKGMELILAA
-281 RQNRI
+281 NIDPHGMIRI
-286 TGFLMAFVWLG
+286 FEKLMQ
-297 PILIGIAG
+297 
-305 FLLEILPGVP
+305 E
-315 HARTFFYLQPFF
+315 
-327 LLLGV
+327 
-332 MGVRETGT
+332 
-340 WFLTLMKRNSG
+340 
-351 FHEKGLRIM
+351 
-360 TGVLAGILFLI
+360 
-371 AGLNFLQ
+371 
-378 HSYPQRLSRAPLQRV
+378 
-393 HDFVRKLNPHDLLLV
+393 
-408 SHKMHVEFYLY
+408 
-419 GARDTRNRI
+419 
-428 ENIMRDRQLESIY
+428 ES
-441 FLDYEKKS
+441 
-449 VSGIQESDKKV
+449 
-460 KPILDFPALTGNA
+460 
-473 GKEGPTLPEEAVEVA
+473 
-488 GRFGSFTFYR
+488 
-498 LKQDWLRPL
+498 
-507 PGWEKAELDQAP
+507 
-519 LGTRPFIWDL
+519 
-529 SGIRPLIRFEDSF
+529 
-542 TVAIENKELSFYQA
+542 KELPQGKTVS
-556 SGLTLNL
+556 
-563 VEVAGSE
+563 
-570 KFFSAA
+570 
-576 LLGGRMKEGNI
+576 KEN
-587 IFDPSWL
+587 D
-594 PNAWIL
+594 
-600 DHPYG
+600 
-605 SDIFNRHW
+605 
-613 NPAVFISQG
+613 
-622 AGRLSVLDVK
+622 
-632 FPRRLGHGALR
+632 
-643 NFSSYRI
+643 FSSYFSTHPSGQNRLARL
-650 EKPEVK
+650 EKQMNSHANKTWTPLFPNLDWNEIK
-656 KK
+656 PGN

>member
-29 PQEIILKAPGNKPI
+29 PQEIILKAPGDKPI

-99 SKFNWKLYAVGI
+99 SKFNWKLYSVGI

-270 QLETLGLSWLF
+270 QLETLGLSREMEAEADQKGMELTLAANIDPHGMIRIF
-281 RQNRI
+281 KKLMQEDFSQKKLPKGKPVSEENDLSSYFSTHPSSQNR
-286 TGFLMAFVWLG
+286 LAR
-297 PILIGIAG
+297 
-305 FLLEILPGVP
+305 LEKQM
-315 HARTFFYLQPFF
+315 R
-327 LLLGV
+327 
-332 MGVRETGT
+332 
-340 WFLTLMKRNSG
+340 S
-351 FHEKGLRIM
+351 HE
-360 TGVLAGILFLI
+360 
-371 AGLNFLQ
+371 
-378 HSYPQRLSRAPLQRV
+378 
-393 HDFVRKLNPHDLLLV
+393 
-408 SHKMHVEFYLY
+408 
-419 GARDTRNRI
+419 NRI
-428 ENIMRDRQLESIY
+428 WTPLFPNLDWNEIKSEN
-441 FLDYEKKS
+441 
-449 VSGIQESDKKV
+449 
-460 KPILDFPALTGNA
+460 
-473 GKEGPTLPEEAVEVA
+473 
-488 GRFGSFTFYR
+488 
-498 LKQDWLRPL
+498 
-507 PGWEKAELDQAP
+507 
-519 LGTRPFIWDL
+519 
-529 SGIRPLIRFEDSF
+529 
-542 TVAIENKELSFYQA
+542 
-556 SGLTLNL
+556 
-563 VEVAGSE
+563 
-570 KFFSAA
+570 
-576 LLGGRMKEGNI
+576 
-587 IFDPSWL
+587 
-594 PNAWIL
+594 
-600 DHPYG
+600 
-605 SDIFNRHW
+605 
-613 NPAVFISQG
+613 
-622 AGRLSVLDVK
+622 
-632 FPRRLGHGALR
+632 
-643 NFSSYRI
+643 
-650 EKPEVK
+650 
-656 KK
+656 

>member
-29 PQEIILKAPGNKPI
+29 PQEIILKAPGDKPI

-99 SKFNWKLYAVGI
+99 SKFNWKLYSVGI

-170 VDFLKQSLPGNPYDL
+170 VDFLKQSLPGNPYEL
-185 KVYILPVEQVNA
+185 KVYVLPIEQVNA

-270 QLETLGLSWLF
+270 QLETLGLSREMEAEADQKGMELILAANIDPHGMIRIF
-281 RQNRI
+281 KKLMQEDFSQKKLPKGKPVSEENDLSSYFSTHPSSQNR
-286 TGFLMAFVWLG
+286 LAR
-297 PILIGIAG
+297 
-305 FLLEILPGVP
+305 LEKQM
-315 HARTFFYLQPFF
+315 R
-327 LLLGV
+327 
-332 MGVRETGT
+332 
-340 WFLTLMKRNSG
+340 S
-351 FHEKGLRIM
+351 HE
-360 TGVLAGILFLI
+360 
-371 AGLNFLQ
+371 
-378 HSYPQRLSRAPLQRV
+378 
-393 HDFVRKLNPHDLLLV
+393 
-408 SHKMHVEFYLY
+408 
-419 GARDTRNRI
+419 NRI
-428 ENIMRDRQLESIY
+428 WTPLFPNLDWNEIKSEN
-441 FLDYEKKS
+441 
-449 VSGIQESDKKV
+449 
-460 KPILDFPALTGNA
+460 
-473 GKEGPTLPEEAVEVA
+473 
-488 GRFGSFTFYR
+488 
-498 LKQDWLRPL
+498 
-507 PGWEKAELDQAP
+507 
-519 LGTRPFIWDL
+519 
-529 SGIRPLIRFEDSF
+529 
-542 TVAIENKELSFYQA
+542 
-556 SGLTLNL
+556 
-563 VEVAGSE
+563 
-570 KFFSAA
+570 
-576 LLGGRMKEGNI
+576 
-587 IFDPSWL
+587 
-594 PNAWIL
+594 
-600 DHPYG
+600 
-605 SDIFNRHW
+605 
-613 NPAVFISQG
+613 
-622 AGRLSVLDVK
+622 
-632 FPRRLGHGALR
+632 
-643 NFSSYRI
+643 
-650 EKPEVK
+650 
-656 KK
+656 